1 MLRGYCDADWA
12 GDEGDRRSTT
22 GYVFMLGVGAISWN
36 SKRQPTIA
44 LSTTE
49 AEYMAMSQCTKEA
62 IWLRQLL
69 ADVGFV
75 QQGGT
80 QVLCDNQ
87 GAIALAKNPTHH
99 SRTKHID
106 VQHHFI
112 REQVEDQVIELKYVP
127 TQAMVADVLTK
138 ALGKSQH
145 LILIEKMGL
154 GAFAH

>member
-1 MLRGYCDADWA
+1 
-12 GDEGDRRSTT
+12 
-22 GYVFMLGVGAISWN
+22 
-36 SKRQPTIA
+36 
-44 LSTTE
+44 
-49 AEYMAMSQCTKEA
+49 MAMSQCTKEA

>member
-1 MLRGYCDADWA
+1 
-12 GDEGDRRSTT
+12 
-22 GYVFMLGVGAISWN
+22 
-36 SKRQPTIA
+36 
-44 LSTTE
+44 
-49 AEYMAMSQCTKEA
+49 MAMSQCTKEA

-69 ADVGFV
+69 ADVGLV
-75 QQGGT
+75 QQGST

-112 REQVEDQVIELKYVP
+112 RKRVEAEVIEFKYVP

-138 ALGKSQH
+138 ALGKPQH
-145 LILIEKMGL
+145 LTLIEKMGL
-154 GAFAH
+154 SAFAHSQSGSVVDDVHIGVDSVHSALGVELVP

>member
-1 MLRGYCDADWA
+1 
-12 GDEGDRRSTT
+12 
-22 GYVFMLGVGAISWN
+22 
-36 SKRQPTIA
+36 
-44 LSTTE
+44 
-49 AEYMAMSQCTKEA
+49 MAMSQCTKEA

-69 ADVGFV
+69 DDVGFV

-145 LILIEKMGL
+145 LLLIEKMGL